1 MAHAFAYKRA
11 MIIALN
17 QRNQLFNYLVVSSEN
32 YRFLKLSNYDKKIPK
47 NMIMHIIYDIS

>member
-17 QRNQLFNYLVVSSEN
+17 KRNQLFNYLVVSSEN
-32 YRFLKLSNYDKKIPK
+32 YRFPKLSN
-47 NMIMHIIYDIS
+47 

>member
-17 QRNQLFNYLVVSSEN
+17 QRNQLFNYLVVSSID
-32 YRFLKLSNYDKKIPK
+32 FLNLVIKIKKIPK
-47 NMIMHIIYDIS
+47 NMIMHIIYYIS